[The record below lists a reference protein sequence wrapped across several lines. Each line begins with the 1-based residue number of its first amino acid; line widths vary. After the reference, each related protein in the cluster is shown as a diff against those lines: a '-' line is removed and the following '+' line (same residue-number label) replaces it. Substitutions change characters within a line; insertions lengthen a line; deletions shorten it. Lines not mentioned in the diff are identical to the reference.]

1 MQNPPLMTWIK
12 FTILLNL
19 LFIQQQNINTYQ
31 YILNDNKN
39 LNNYILILKCY
50 YINTL

>member
-1 MQNPPLMTWIK
+1 MQNPPLMTQIK
-12 FTILLNL
+12 FTILPNL

-39 LNNYILILKCY
+39 PNNYILILKCY